1 MRKGVDCRGNQ
12 WEERQ
17 LFGKMIDITGKH
29 FERLTVLFPVNSNNK
44 KKWLCQCSCGN
55 EVVVGYNNLTMN
67 NTKSCGCLQKDIA
80 SKNWEEYR
88 NNKNYIGQQFG
99 RLTVIEFVNVE
110 KNEAIYRFRCTCGNI
125 IETSLH
131 SVKEGNTKS
140 CGCLKKDY
148 INSYKT
154 DIIGKKFGHL
164 LVQSYVGINAYGN
177 SDFKCLCDCGET
189 VIVSRNSLLTKH
201 TQSCGCLRSIGEN
214 NIKAILDRADLRFK
228 QQYVFTDL
236 VSDAGGWL
244 PYDFA
249 ILDCCGK
256 VIRLIEF
263 DGNQHTKPYEF
274 FGGVEKFL
282 KVQKNDELKNQ
293 YALSRNIPLVRIPYS
308 KRDSLVLSDL
318 LGSEF
323 LYEI

>member
-99 RLTVIEFVNVE
+99 RLTVVEFVNVE

-201 TQSCGCLRSIGEN
+201 TQSCGCARYPTVDLTGKKFNHLTVISFSHSTSHKVFWNCLCDCG
-214 NIKAILDRADLRFK
+214 KATVVRGDYLKKWKNYLLWLC
-228 QQYVFTDL
+228 YTGN
-236 VSDAGGWL
+236 SGGWQN
-244 PYDFA
+244 
-249 ILDCCGK
+249 K
-256 VIRLIEF
+256 
-263 DGNQHTKPYEF
+263 TKE
-274 FGGVEKFL
+274 
-282 KVQKNDELKNQ
+282 
-293 YALSRNIPLVRIPYS
+293 
-308 KRDSLVLSDL
+308 SLC
-318 LGSEF
+318 
-323 LYEI
+323 